1 MVLIDKV
8 LGKSMNLSNRGV
20 LKDRVP
26 GKAVN
31 LSNRGVLKDRVPGKA
46 VNLSNRIVLLDKVSE
61 KVENQSNRLVLL
73 DKIPRKAAILSNGLS
88 SNTSMKEKG
97 GCYMNEKELKL
108 ILTQFKENNFQRLET
123 IDVGTL
129 TNAILHHI
137 GSTDPVLRDH
147 LIYPSLTNLI
157 INNHYPRPE
166 LNRIM
171 KVCLDETHLF
181 YKINEADEDAV
192 FTRAF
197 SSLIIAVLLHVNR
210 QSSFLT
216 DDEIDDIAVKLM
228 EYVNKEVDVRG
239 FVEEKGWA
247 HSIAH
252 IADALDELVNQPE
265 ISTARL
271 EEIAQAII
279 MKMDFEKEHYLFEE
293 DERMV
298 TTMVSLLQ
306 KDMNQHYIKE
316 KISEVTSELKQN
328 FIDGNKRHF
337 IRRANFKQFLRSLF
351 LHLEVIN
358 KHEELRT
365 YLRQELISINQPYY
379 NI

>member
-1 MVLIDKV
+1 
-8 LGKSMNLSNRGV
+8 
-20 LKDRVP
+20 
-26 GKAVN
+26 
-31 LSNRGVLKDRVPGKA
+31 
-46 VNLSNRIVLLDKVSE
+46 
-61 KVENQSNRLVLL
+61 
-73 DKIPRKAAILSNGLS
+73 
-88 SNTSMKEKG
+88 
-97 GCYMNEKELKL
+97 MNEKELKI
-108 ILTQFKENNFQRLET
+108 ILTQFKENNFQSLGT

-129 TNAILHHI
+129 TTSMLHHI
-137 GSTDPVLRDH
+137 GSTDPELRDH

-171 KVCLDETHLF
+171 KVCLDEKHLF

-210 QSSFLT
+210 QNSFLAEEEI
-216 DDEIDDIAVKLM
+216 DEISVKLM
-228 EYVNKEVDVRG
+228 EYVDKEYDVRG

-252 IADALDELVNQPE
+252 VADTLDELVNQPE
-265 ISTARL
+265 LSNARL
-271 EEIAQAII
+271 EEIAQTII
-279 MKMDFEKEHYLFEE
+279 KKMYFDKDYFLFEE

-306 KDMNQHYIKE
+306 RGVDQQIVRE
-316 KISEVTSELKQN
+316 KINEITSELKQN
-328 FIDGNKRHF
+328 FIDGNKGHF
-337 IRRANFKQFLRSLF
+337 MQRTNFKQFLRSLL

-365 YLRQELISINQPYY
+365 HLKQTLISINQPYY